1 MLKPWL
7 RTKLAVILGLVRV
20 FRDLSVMLVT
30 SFEWFL
36 LALTLLFIAAILSRP
51 YAVVDAL
58 LIPIILA
65 PTISIAA
72 YLILAATIID
82 YMQLPRGNQGGS

>member
-1 MLKPWL
+1 M
-7 RTKLAVILGLVRV
+7 
-20 FRDLSVMLVT
+20 SVMLVT

-36 LALTLLFIAAILSRP
+36 LALTLLFIAAMLSRL

-65 PTISIAA
+65 PTISITA
-72 YLILAATIID
+72 YLTLATTIID